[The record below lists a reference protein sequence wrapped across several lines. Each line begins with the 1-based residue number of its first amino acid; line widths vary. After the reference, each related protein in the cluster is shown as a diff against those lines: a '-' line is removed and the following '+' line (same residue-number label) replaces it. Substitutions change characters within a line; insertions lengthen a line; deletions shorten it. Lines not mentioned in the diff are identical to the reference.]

1 MDKWRRRGDRSES
14 YESPYV
20 PNAFDHLSA
29 TKRSNHNTRPEARTD
44 RTNLSGRK
52 ALDPSP
58 DAQECPLESIT
69 HLHEPETQ

>member
-14 YESPYV
+14 HESPYV

-29 TKRSNHNTRPEARTD
+29 TKRSNHNTSPEAGTD

-52 ALDPSP
+52 ALNPSP
-58 DAQECPLESIT
+58 DAQERPLEGIT
-69 HLHEPETQ
+69 HLHQAESQ